1 MYKKYIAPFVF
12 TVIIIISNLNF
23 ELADFEFMYTPRLNV
38 HQYIPNQFL
47 AFLILLYSV
56 YYIDDSPY
64 YIDDI
69 VDLDNYFINDKPFYT
84 DDEVNLQNW

>member
-1 MYKKYIAPFVF
+1 MYQSRMKV
-12 TVIIIISNLNF
+12 L
-23 ELADFEFMYTPRLNV
+23 
-38 HQYIPNQFL
+38 QYIPNQLL

-69 VDLDNYFINDKPFYT
+69 VDLDSYYINDKPFYP
-84 DDEVNLQNW
+84 DEEVDLKNW